1 MRLPITALL
10 SLAAFLLCTLGS
22 IDAAIANSSSLRSA
36 QSESLI
42 AYVCIQDKSQPTQ
55 NQRQLWECHGWDFVS
70 GVRVN
75 WYAYTGGLGN
85 PVGFHDPSGYA
96 IEDAIRGMQS
106 ALPSGSDIALGLILQ
121 VLSKANPATLVL
133 FLGVDIYNR
142 YEQLQQ
148 LAAAWDCD
156 SERDFLLGQL
166 VAELVLSKRKTRLD
180 VPPPKLK
187 GKGPGKSD
195 NPTYC
200 FVGHTLVHTSQGLK
214 PIEFIE
220 PG

>member
-75 WYAYTGGLGN
+75 WYSYVNGN
-85 PVGFHDPSGYA
+85 PINMTDPSGYLSRIDRGGA
-96 IEDAIRGMQS
+96 TEYFDSNKDARKIILTRIQNRKKDPCCEEGS
-106 ALPSGSDIALGLILQ
+106 SSGHVTLIGQ
-121 VLSKANPATLVL
+121 FYGNQRFNEKGVYAATL
-133 FLGVDIYNR
+133 
-142 YEQLQQ
+142 
-148 LAAAWDCD
+148 
-156 SERDFLLGQL
+156 
-166 VAELVLSKRKTRLD
+166 
-180 VPPPKLK
+180 
-187 GKGPGKSD
+187 
-195 NPTYC
+195 
-200 FVGHTLVHTSQGLK
+200 
-214 PIEFIE
+214 
-220 PG
+220 